1 MIHLKVIQ
9 AKSHII
15 TSTVMQHVTQHDF
28 IVNSWRWRKTT
39 QPSCT
44 QNLIPDL
51 LTLTWAFADVPTRL
65 HAKHTHTSG
74 LLQRNNTYSVIS
86 YTLTVKISSSV
97 NHVKSM
103 KPLTLCMYISI
114 YIYIFVYL
122 CYAMIVRSSSQYD
135 MIDSVNIVWDPK
147 SMKPMKTYPKSLI
160 IMGFS
165 CKITPKMNRNDHI
178 GDTPTLYMIMGG
190 RVQDATA
197 TLWDSTNPLLQLRSC
212 DRNRWNGASSLI
224 RGDDLKHP
232 VVFSGSRGNP

>member
-114 YIYIFVYL
+114 YIYICIPMLRYDCQILITIWHDWLCQHCLRSQIHETHENIPKISHNHGFFVQNHPKNEQKRSYWR
-122 CYAMIVRSSSQYD
+122 YTHFVHDYGRKGSGRHSYTVRFYE
-135 MIDSVNIVWDPK
+135 
-147 SMKPMKTYPKSLI
+147 SL
-160 IMGFS
+160 
-165 CKITPKMNRNDHI
+165 
-178 GDTPTLYMIMGG
+178 TPTT
-190 RVQDATA
+190 Q
-197 TLWDSTNPLLQLRSC
+197 LWQEQMEWSFKSHS
-212 DRNRWNGASSLI
+212 RWWF
-224 RGDDLKHP
+224 KT
-232 VVFSGSRGNP
+232 SRGFFGQ